1 MNKPFT
7 INSLLKFWSIAAIL
21 ATLLVLL
28 AVMYFSNAIA
38 HEQLWLL
45 TTIVIAI
52 SAAILFITSAIS
64 KTINASLLNISQGIG
79 DLAVEKNGSN
89 LNRKTSSDGCHVL
102 ATDFDR
108 LKKEVENLKQAL
120 NNNELLLQ
128 RREQNFNTIINGLP
142 EAVLTLTSTG
152 DIASANAYASEVFSV
167 EAEALVGENITRFF
181 DAKHKISSIEDIIE
195 QQELSRDFK
204 GVDFNN
210 CSFFMR
216 VSLNAVENGDAQY
229 YLSVISDITAL
240 KEAENQLKMTSLEL
254 DTILQN
260 AMVGIAFIKN
270 RVLLRVN
277 QKFEEIFAYDNNEII
292 GQSTRYLCPDNAS
305 FEQLGLETYKQLEQ
319 GEPYEGLMELSKKN
333 GEVFQCSISCKAI
346 SSEKP
351 QDGTIWLFE
360 DVTQQYES
368 DEKLK
373 KLAQL
378 DSLTGLPNRSVFNDR
393 LNHAIH
399 KAVRSDGRL
408 AIFFMDLDHF
418 KHINDSLGHKA
429 GDQLLMEVAKR
440 LQDCVRREDTVARL
454 GGDEFTVILEDIL
467 SVQFV
472 AKVAEKVMSSI
483 LKPYKLDSTE
493 VTISA
498 SIGVSLYPADGR
510 NADGLIR
517 NADAAMYHAKN
528 SGRNNFQ
535 FYSAEMNAQAMHR
548 LAMETELRKAIEQE
562 KFELHFQPQV
572 DINTRQLLGAEV
584 LLRWHS
590 DKWGDVPPTEFIPIL
605 EDTGLIGVVGEM
617 VIQDGCRAYM
627 KLKDKLRPDFKIAV
641 NLSGRQFHGTPLSVF
656 VKNTLDAEGMSAENL
671 ELEITESILM
681 EDTELAIRTLSEL
694 TKLGVTLA
702 IDDFGT
708 GYSSLSY
715 LKKFPLNV
723 LKIDKSFVDDV
734 THDADD
740 AAIIDAVLAM
750 SHHLQLDV
758 VAEGIETEEQLEFL
772 QKHHCQRG
780 QGYYFSKPLSFI
792 DFAIL
797 VDRYIEQEKQIS

>member
-1 MNKPFT
+1 MKKPFN
-7 INSLLKFWSIAAIL
+7 INNLLKIWSVTAIL
-21 ATLLVLL
+21 VILLVLL
-28 AVMYFSNAIA
+28 AVMYFYQLLPTMANAITS
-38 HEQLWLL
+38 EQLWILIFVVAAVSATILL
-45 TTIVIAI
+45 IA
-52 SAAILFITSAIS
+52 STIS
-64 KTINASLLNISQGIG
+64 KKINTSLLA
-79 DLAVEKNGSN
+79 L
-89 LNRKTSSDGCHVL
+89 SDGADGLSAEKISLDGFNVL
-102 ATDFDR
+102 ENDFDK
-108 LKKEVENLKQAL
+108 LKKEVENSNQAL
-120 NNNELLLQ
+120 TDNKALLQ
-128 RREQNFNTIINGLP
+128 SRENNFNIIINGLP

-152 DIASANAYASEVFSV
+152 EIASANTYASEVFSV
-167 EAEALVGENITRFF
+167 DAVNLVGENIIRFF
-181 DAKHKISSIEDIIE
+181 DSEHQINDVEDIIE
-195 QQELSRDFK
+195 QQKLGRDFK
-204 GVDFNN
+204 GVDYNGHP
-210 CSFFMR
+210 FFMR
-216 VSLNAVENGDAQY
+216 VSLNTVENGDEQY

-240 KEAENQLKMTSLEL
+240 KQAENKLTTTSLEL

-260 AMVGIAFIKN
+260 AMVGIAFIKD

-277 QKFEEIFAYDNNEII
+277 QKFAEIFAYDNDEII
-292 GQSTRYLCPDNAS
+292 GQSTRYLCPDNES
-305 FEQLGLETYKQLEQ
+305 FEQLGLEAYKQLEQ
-319 GEPYEGLMELSKKN
+319 GEPYEGLMQLSKKSN
-333 GEVFQCSISCKAI
+333 ELFWCAISCKAI
-346 SSEKP
+346 SSERP

-360 DVTQQYES
+360 DVTQQHES

-373 KLAQL
+373 KLAQI

-399 KAVRSDGRL
+399 KAMRSDGRL

-440 LQDCVRREDTVARL
+440 LQDCVRQEDTVARL

-498 SIGVSLYPADGR
+498 SVGVSLYPADGR
-510 NADGLIR
+510 NADSLIR

-535 FYSAEMNAQAMHR
+535 FYSSEMNAQAMHR

-562 KFELHFQPQV
+562 SFALNFQPQV

-617 VIQDGCRAYM
+617 VIKEGCRAYM
-627 KLKDKLRPDFKIAV
+627 KLKEKLRSDFKIAI

-656 VKNTLDAEGMSAENL
+656 VKNTLEAESMSADNL

-681 EDTELAIRTLSEL
+681 KDTELAIRTLSEL

-723 LKIDKSFVDDV
+723 LKIDKSFVNDV
-734 THDADD
+734 TRDPDD
-740 AAIIDAVLAM
+740 AAIIDAILAM

-758 VAEGIETEEQLEFL
+758 VAEGIETKEQLEFL

-780 QGYYFSKPLSFI
+780 QGFYFSKPLNFT
-792 DFAIL
+792 DFSIL
-797 VDRYIEQEKQIS
+797 VESYLEPGIQMS

>member
-1 MNKPFT
+1 MT
-7 INSLLKFWSIAAIL
+7 DNS
-21 ATLLVLL
+21 
-28 AVMYFSNAIA
+28 
-38 HEQLWLL
+38 
-45 TTIVIAI
+45 
-52 SAAILFITSAIS
+52 
-64 KTINASLLNISQGIG
+64 
-79 DLAVEKNGSN
+79 
-89 LNRKTSSDGCHVL
+89 RTSSSNKVGLDSFNALESECDG
-102 ATDFDR
+102 
-108 LKKEVENLKQAL
+108 LKKQLENSHKAFNDLKSQLAKQ
-120 NNNELLLQ
+120 EH
-128 RREQNFNTIINGLP
+128 NFNTILNGLP

-152 DIASANAYASEVFSV
+152 EVASANAYAAEVFSV
-167 EAEALVGENITRFF
+167 DAAALVGENIVRFF
-181 DAKHKISSIEDIIE
+181 APEHGVSSIEDIIS
-195 QQELSRDFK
+195 QQEQSRDFK
-204 GVDFNN
+204 GIDYQGQP
-210 CSFFMR
+210 FFMR
-216 VSLNAVENGDAQY
+216 VSLNTIENGDEQY
-229 YLSVISDITAL
+229 YLTIISDITAL
-240 KEAENQLKMTSLEL
+240 KETENQLTTTSLEL

-260 AMVGIAFIKN
+260 AMVGIAFIKD

-277 QKFEEIFAYDNNEII
+277 QKFEEIFAYENDEII
-292 GQSTRYLCPDNAS
+292 GKSTRYLCSDSES
-305 FEQLGLETYKQLEQ
+305 FEQLALETYKQLEQ
-319 GEPYEGLMELSKKN
+319 GEPYEGLMKLSKKN
-333 GEVFQCSISCKAI
+333 GELFWCSISCKAI
-346 SSEKP
+346 SAARP

-378 DSLTGLPNRSVFNDR
+378 DSLTGLPNRGVFNDR

-399 KAVRSDGRL
+399 KARRNGGRL

-429 GDQLLMEVAKR
+429 GDQLLIEVAKR
-440 LQDCVRREDTVARL
+440 LQKCVREEDTVARL

-472 AKVAEKVMSSI
+472 AKVAEKVMASI
-483 LKPYKLDSTE
+483 LKPFKLDSTE
-493 VTISA
+493 VTISP

-510 NADGLIR
+510 SADGLIR

-548 LAMETELRKAIEQE
+548 LAMETELRKAVEQK
-562 KFELHFQPQV
+562 KFTLHFQPQV

-590 DKWGDVPPTEFIPIL
+590 DKWGDVSPTEFIPIL
-605 EDTGLIGVVGEM
+605 EDTGLIGTVGET
-617 VIQDGCRAYM
+617 IIKEACRAYM
-627 KLKDKLRPDFKIAV
+627 KLKDKLRPDFKLAV

-656 VKNTLDAEGMSAENL
+656 VKNTLEAEGMSAKNL

-681 EDTELAIRTLSEL
+681 QDTELAITTLSEL

-723 LKIDKSFVDDV
+723 LKIDKSFVNDV
-734 THDADD
+734 TRDADD
-740 AAIIDAVLAM
+740 AAIVDAILAM

-758 VAEGIETEEQLEFL
+758 VAEGIETEEQLTFL
-772 QKHHCQRG
+772 QQHHCQRG
-780 QGYYFSKPLSFI
+780 QGYYFSLPL
-792 DFAIL
+792 DFTDFSML
-797 VDRYIEQEKQIS
+797 VDSYVEQEKANS